1 MDITQVATL
10 VNNVTAEKLGQS
22 ALLETDLSNVVDVG
36 NAIFDNMSYDVF
48 TKSLIDRITRLIF
61 VDRKY
66 VGALAKLKREQ
77 FEYGIKEKL
86 YLTELPVAVDDD
98 AWSLTDNTTYTQDT
112 FKQPSAAALFYQK
125 QNNFRIDISVAEK
138 QVKTAFMNAGELNS
152 FVSMLFNQVDNSLEI
167 KMEGLSEAVIA
178 TLAANVIYDDI
189 GDLDPAKTGIK
200 AVNLLKLYNDQFDPN
215 GNNPLL
221 AADAIYTPEFI
232 RFAVLTISEYIDRLK
247 KASTLFNVGG
257 LVRFTP
263 VDKQQLLLLS
273 KFKKAAD
280 VYLQSDTFNEE
291 YTALPLSESVAYWQ
305 GSGTDYSFDNISKIH
320 VDIQDPADKTKTVEV
335 EFGGIL
341 GVLFDYEAAG
351 IDNEE
356 RTVSSH
362 VNAAGLFT
370 NYFYHQSCRD
380 WIDLNENAVVF
391 FIGEDAGE

>member
-10 VNNVTAEKLGQS
+10 VNSVTSEKLGQS

-48 TKSLIDRITRLIF
+48 TKSLIDRITRVIF

-98 AWSLTDNTTYTQDT
+98 AWKLTDNTTYTQDT
-112 FKQPSAAALFYQK
+112 FKQPSAAALFYQH
-125 QNNFRIDISVAEK
+125 QNNFRIDLSVAEK

-152 FVSMLFNQVDNSLEI
+152 FVSMLFTQVDNSLEI
-167 KMEGLSEAVIA
+167 KMEGLSEATVA
-178 TLAANVIYDDI
+178 YLAAQTIYDDI
-189 GDLDPAKTGIK
+189 SDLDPSKTGIK
-200 AVNLLKLYNDQFDPN
+200 AVNLLKLYNTQFGTTLSVN
-215 GNNPLL
+215 
-221 AADAIYTPEFI
+221 DAIFTPEFI
-232 RFAVLTISEYIDRLK
+232 RFAVLTISEYTDRLK
-247 KASTLFNVGG
+247 KASTLFNIGG

-263 VDKQQLLLLS
+263 KEKQELLLLS

-291 YTALPLSESVAYWQ
+291 YTALPMSESVAYWQ

-320 VDIQDPADKTKTVEV
+320 VDIKDPADPTKTIEV

-341 GVLFDYEAAG
+341 GILFDYEAAG

-362 VNAAGLFT
+362 VNAAALFT
-370 NYFYHQSCRD
+370 NYFYHQSCRNWTD
-380 WIDLNENAVVF
+380 GNENAVVF
-391 FIGEDAGE
+391 FIGEKST

>member
-10 VNNVTAEKLGQS
+10 VNNVTQEKLGQS

-48 TKSLIDRITRLIF
+48 TKSLIDRITRILF

-77 FEYGIKEKL
+77 FEYGIKEKI
-86 YLTELPVAVDDD
+86 YLTELPVAVADD
-98 AWSLTDNTTYTQDT
+98 AWDLTDNTTYGQDT
-112 FKQPSAAALFYQK
+112 FKQPTAAALFYQH
-125 QNNFRIDISVAEK
+125 QNNFRIDLSVAEK
-138 QVKTAFMNAGELNS
+138 QVKTAFMNASELNS
-152 FVSMLFNQVDNSLEI
+152 FVSMLFTQVDNSLEI
-167 KMEGLSEAVIA
+167 KMEGLAEATVA
-178 TLAANVIYDDI
+178 YLAAQTVYDDI
-189 GDLDPAKTGIK
+189 PDLDLTKTGIK

-232 RFAVLTISEYIDRLK
+232 RFAVLTISEYTDRLK
-247 KASTLFNVGG
+247 KASTLFNIGG

-263 VDKQQLLLLS
+263 KDKQQLLLLS

-291 YTALPLSESVAYWQ
+291 YTALPMSESVAYWQ

-320 VDIQDPADKTKTVEV
+320 IDIKDPADGTKTVEV
-335 EFGGIL
+335 EFGGII
-341 GVLFDYEAAG
+341 GILFDYEAAG

-362 VNAAGLFT
+362 VNAAALFT
-370 NYFYHQSCRD
+370 NYFYHQSCRNWTD
-380 WIDLNENAVVF
+380 GNEQAVVF

>member
-10 VNNVTAEKLGQS
+10 VNSVTSEKIGTS
-22 ALLETDLSNVVDVG
+22 AILEDNLANVVDVG
-36 NAIFDNMSYDVF
+36 NVIFDSMSYDVF
-48 TKSLIDRITRLIF
+48 CKSLIDRITKIIF
-61 VDRKY
+61 VDRRY
-66 VGALAKLKREQ
+66 VGALSKLKREQ
-77 FEYGIKEKL
+77 FEYGIKEKI

-98 AWSLTDNTTYTQDT
+98 AWALTDNTTYTQDT
-112 FKQPSAAALFYQK
+112 FKQPTAAALFYQH
-125 QNNFRIDISVAEK
+125 QNNFRIDLSVAEK

-152 FVSMLFNQVDNSLEI
+152 FVSMLFTQVDNSLEI
-167 KMEGLSEAVIA
+167 KMEGLAEATVA
-178 TLAANVIYDDI
+178 YLAAQTVYDDI
-189 GDLDPAKTGIK
+189 PDLDLTKTGIK

-215 GNNPLL
+215 GSNPLL

-232 RFAVLTISEYIDRLK
+232 RFAVLTISEYTDRLK
-247 KASTLFNVGG
+247 KASTLFNIGG

-263 VDKQQLLLLS
+263 KEKQQLLLLS

-291 YTALPLSESVAYWQ
+291 YTALPMSESVAYWQ

-320 VDIQDPADKTKTVEV
+320 VDIKDPSDGTKTIEV
-335 EFGGIL
+335 DFGGII
-341 GVLFDYEAAG
+341 GILFDYEAAG

-362 VNAAGLFT
+362 VNAAALFT
-370 NYFYHQSCRD
+370 NYFYHQSCRNWTD
-380 WIDLNENAVVF
+380 GNENAVVF

>member
-10 VNNVTAEKLGQS
+10 VNSVTSEKLGQS
-22 ALLETDLSNVVDVG
+22 AILEDNLANVVDVG
-36 NAIFDNMSYDVF
+36 NAIFNNMSYDVF
-48 TKSLIDRITRLIF
+48 TKSLIDRITKIIF

-98 AWSLTDNTTYTQDT
+98 AWKLTDNTTYTQDT
-112 FKQPSAAALFYQK
+112 FKQPSAAALFYQH
-125 QNNFRIDISVAEK
+125 QNNFRIDLSVAEK

-152 FVSMLFNQVDNSLEI
+152 FVSLLFTQVDNSLEI
-167 KMEGLSEAVIA
+167 KMEGLSEATIA
-178 TLAANVIYDDI
+178 YLAAQTIYDDI
-189 GDLDPAKTGIK
+189 SDLDPSKTGIK
-200 AVNLLKLYNDQFDPN
+200 AVNLLKLYNVQF
-215 GNNPLL
+215 GTTLEVK
-221 AADAIYTPEFI
+221 DAIFTPEFI
-232 RFAVLTISEYIDRLK
+232 RFAVLTISEYTDRLK
-247 KASTLFNVGG
+247 KASTLFNIGG

-263 VDKQQLLLLS
+263 KEKQELLLLS

-291 YTALPLSESVAYWQ
+291 YTALPMSESVAYWQ

-320 VDIQDPADKTKTVEV
+320 VDIKDPADPTKTIEV

-362 VNAAGLFT
+362 VNAAALFT
-370 NYFYHQSCRD
+370 NYFYHQSCRNWTD
-380 WIDLNENAVVF
+380 GNENAVVF
-391 FIGEDAGE
+391 FIGEST

>member
-10 VNNVTAEKLGQS
+10 VNSVTSEKLGQS
-22 ALLETDLSNVVDVG
+22 AILEDNLANVVDVG
-36 NAIFDNMSYDVF
+36 NAIFNNMSYDVF
-48 TKSLIDRITRLIF
+48 TKSLIDRITKIIF

-98 AWSLTDNTTYTQDT
+98 AWKLTDNTTYTQDT
-112 FKQPSAAALFYQK
+112 FKQPSAAALFYQH
-125 QNNFRIDISVAEK
+125 QNNFRIDLSVAEK

-152 FVSMLFNQVDNSLEI
+152 FVSLLFTQVDNSLEI
-167 KMEGLSEAVIA
+167 KMEGLSEATIA
-178 TLAANVIYDDI
+178 YLAAQTIYDDI
-189 GDLDPAKTGIK
+189 SDLDPSKTGIK
-200 AVNLLKLYNDQFDPN
+200 AVNLLKLYNEQF
-215 GNNPLL
+215 GTTLEVK
-221 AADAIYTPEFI
+221 DAIFTPEFI
-232 RFAVLTISEYIDRLK
+232 RFAVLTISEYTDRLK
-247 KASTLFNVGG
+247 KASTLFNIGG

-263 VDKQQLLLLS
+263 KEKQELLLLS

-291 YTALPLSESVAYWQ
+291 YTALPMSESVAYWQ
-305 GSGTDYSFDNISKIH
+305 GSGTNYSFDNISKIH
-320 VDIQDPADKTKTVEV
+320 VDIKDPADPTKTIEV

-362 VNAAGLFT
+362 VNAAALFT
-370 NYFYHQSCRD
+370 NYFYHQSCRNWTD
-380 WIDLNENAVVF
+380 GNENAVVF
-391 FIGEDAGE
+391 FIGEKT

>member
-10 VNNVTAEKLGQS
+10 VNSVTTEKLGQS
-22 ALLETDLSNVVDVG
+22 ALLETDLSNVIDVG

-138 QVKTAFMNAGELNS
+138 QVKTAFMNASELNS

-200 AVNLLKLYNDQFDPN
+200 AVNILKLYNDQFDP
-215 GNNPLL
+215 GGSNPLK

-247 KASTLFNVGG
+247 KASTLFNIGG

-263 VDKQQLLLLS
+263 KDKQELLLLS

-291 YTALPLSESVAYWQ
+291 YTALPMSESVAYWQ

-320 VDIQDPADKTKTVEV
+320 VDIQDPADHTKTVEV

-391 FIGEDAGE
+391 FIGEKAGE

>member
-36 NAIFDNMSYDVF
+36 NAIFDNMSYDIF
-48 TKSLIDRITRLIF
+48 TKNLIDRITRLIF

-98 AWSLTDNTTYTQDT
+98 AWALTDNTTYTQDT

-138 QVKTAFMNAGELNS
+138 QVKTAFMNASELNS
-152 FVSMLFNQVDNSLEI
+152 FVSMLFNQVDNSLSI

-178 TLAANVIYDDI
+178 SLAANVIYDDI
-189 GDLDPAKTGIK
+189 SDLDPSKTGIK
-200 AVNLLKLYNDQFDPN
+200 AVNLLKLYNDQFDP
-215 GNNPLL
+215 GGSNPLK

-257 LVRFTP
+257 LMRFTP
-263 VDKQQLLLLS
+263 EDKQQLLLLS

-320 VDIQDPADKTKTVEV
+320 VDIKDPNDKTKTIEV

-362 VNAAGLFT
+362 VNAAALFT

-391 FIGEDAGE
+391 FIGEASGE

>member
-10 VNNVTAEKLGQS
+10 VNNVTQEKLGQS

-36 NAIFDNMSYDVF
+36 NAIFNNMSYDVF
-48 TKSLIDRITRLIF
+48 TKSLIDRITRFIF
-61 VDRKY
+61 LDRKY

-86 YLTELPVAVDDD
+86 YLTELPAAVDDD

-112 FKQPSAAALFYQK
+112 FKQPTAAALFYQK

-138 QVKTAFMNAGELNS
+138 QVKTAFMNASELNS

-200 AVNLLKLYNDQFDPN
+200 AVNILKLYNDQFDPG
-215 GNNPLL
+215 GNNPLK

-232 RFAVLTISEYIDRLK
+232 RFAVLTISEYTDRLK
-247 KASTLFNVGG
+247 KASKLFNIGG

-263 VDKQQLLLLS
+263 KDKQELLLLS

-291 YTALPLSESVAYWQ
+291 YTALPMSESVAYWQ

-320 VDIQDPADKTKTVEV
+320 VDIQDPADHTKTVEV

-391 FIGEDAGE
+391 FIGEKAGE

>member
-10 VNNVTAEKLGQS
+10 VNSVTTEKLGQS

-48 TKSLIDRITRLIF
+48 TKSLIDRITKIIF
-61 VDRKY
+61 VDRRY

-112 FKQPSAAALFYQK
+112 FKQPSAAALFYQH
-125 QNNFRIDISVAEK
+125 QNNFRIDLSVAEK
-138 QVKTAFMNAGELNS
+138 QVKTAFMNSGELNS
-152 FVSMLFNQVDNSLEI
+152 FVSMLFKQVDNSLEI
-167 KMEGLSEAVIA
+167 KMEGLAEATIA
-178 TLAANVIYDDI
+178 SLAAQTIYDDI
-189 GDLDPAKTGIK
+189 SDLDPSKTGIK

-215 GNNPLL
+215 GDNPLKV
-221 AADAIYTPEFI
+221 ADAIFTPEFI
-232 RFAVLTISEYIDRLK
+232 RFAVLTITEYIDRLK
-247 KASTLFNVGG
+247 KASTLFNIGG

-263 VDKQQLLLLS
+263 KEKQQLLILS

-291 YTALPLSESVAYWQ
+291 YTALPMSESVAYWQ

-320 VDIQDPADKTKTVEV
+320 VDIKDPSDSTKTIEV

-370 NYFYHQSCRD
+370 NYFYHQSCRNWTD
-380 WIDLNENAVVF
+380 GNENAVVF
-391 FIGEDAGE
+391 FIGEAAGE

>member
-1 MDITQVATL
+1 MDVTQVATL
-10 VNNVTAEKLGQS
+10 VNSITSEKLGQS
-22 ALLETDLSNVVDVG
+22 AILETDLSNVVDVG

-48 TKSLIDRITRLIF
+48 TKSLIDRITRILF

-77 FEYGIKEKL
+77 FEYGIKEKI

-98 AWSLTDNTTYTQDT
+98 AWSLTDNTTYNQDT
-112 FKQPSAAALFYQK
+112 FKQPSAAALFYQH

-138 QVKTAFMNAGELNS
+138 QVKTAFASATELNS

-167 KMEGLSEAVIA
+167 KMEGLSEATVA

-189 GDLDPAKTGIK
+189 PDLDPSKTGIK
-200 AVNLLKLYNDQFDPN
+200 AVNLLKLYNDQFDHQ
-215 GNNPLL
+215 GNDPLK
-221 AADAIYTPEFI
+221 AAEALFTPEFI
-232 RFAVLTISEYIDRLK
+232 RFAVLVISEYTDRLK
-247 KASTLFNVGG
+247 KASTLFNIGG

-263 VDKQQLLLLS
+263 KDKQELLLLS

-291 YTALPLSESVAYWQ
+291 YTALPMSESVAYWQ
-305 GSGTDYSFDNISKIH
+305 GSGTDYSLDSISKIH
-320 VDIQDPADKTKTVEV
+320 VDIKDPADATKTIDV

-356 RTVSSH
+356 RSVSSH
-362 VNAAGLFT
+362 VNAAALFT
-370 NYFYHQSCRD
+370 NYFYHQSCRN
-380 WIDLNENAVVF
+380 WIDGNEQAVVF
-391 FIGEDAGE
+391 FIGEKTTP